1 MDKRDLLI
9 KMQQDAAHSL
19 EMQIKAQEQII
30 DAQKEQIEHLNK
42 QLSLLE
48 GQNKELVEVGNML
61 SKQCEELENICMRQQ
76 AVLDESQTAFS
87 ES

>member
-48 GQNKELVEVGNML
+48 GQNKELVEAGNML